1 MSTLATLPLIRS
13 AAQAVAAGMTA
24 FRETLAPAT
33 REANAAPAP
42 LVVIRRARPADLPA
56 MMELLDRYAREG
68 ALLPRSPEQVRQQ
81 LRDFVVAVDATGVVG
96 CAGLRL
102 YSPALGEVIALA
114 VAERC
119 QSQGVGRRLVETL
132 LEEARALGLRRVFAL
147 TLHPGFFH
155 RLGFRTTNIAEF
167 PEKIALDCN
176 GCARRAA
183 CAEIAVSLEL
193 EP

>member
-13 AAQAVAAGMTA
+13 AAHAVAAGMMA
-24 FRETLAPAT
+24 PREATAPAAGET
-33 REANAAPAP
+33 HAVPAS
-42 LVVIRRARPADLPA
+42 LVTVRRAQPADLPA

-68 ALLPRSPEQVRQQ
+68 ALLPRSPEQVRRQ
-81 LRDFVVAVDATGVVG
+81 LRDFVVAVDGTGVVG

-102 YSPALGEVIALA
+102 YSAALGEVIALA
-114 VAERC
+114 VAGRC
-119 QSQGVGRRLVETL
+119 QSKGVGRRLVETV

-147 TLHPGFFH
+147 TLHAGFFQ
-155 RLGFRTTNIAEF
+155 RLGFRTTSVAEF
-167 PEKIALDCN
+167 PEKIASDCN
-176 GCARRAA
+176 GCARRAT